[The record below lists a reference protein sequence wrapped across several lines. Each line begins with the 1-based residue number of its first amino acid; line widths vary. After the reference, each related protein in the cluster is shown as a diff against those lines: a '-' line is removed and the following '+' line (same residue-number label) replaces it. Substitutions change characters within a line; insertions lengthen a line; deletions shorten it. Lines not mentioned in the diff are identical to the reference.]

1 MYHFENKANG
11 SISNFASESGNKITD
26 QKSGFITDQKSGF
39 SVGRDGRGGRQFGA
53 FRGRGRGRH
62 PNQSHGR
69 GSVIYDMLLT
79 IHINS
84 FHLLLLNIHTL

>member
-1 MYHFENKANG
+1 VYHFANKADG

-26 QKSGFITDQKSGF
+26 QKSGFST
-39 SVGRDGRGGRQFGA
+39 GRDGRGGRQFGA

-79 IHINS
+79 IHINY
-84 FHLLLLNIHTL
+84 FHLLLFNIHTL

>member
-11 SISNFASESGNKITD
+11 SISNFASENGNK
-26 QKSGFITDQKSGF
+26 ITDQKSGF

-69 GSVIYDMLLT
+69 GSVIYDILLT
-79 IHINS
+79 IHINC
-84 FHLLLLNIHTL
+84 FHLLLFNIHTL